1 MFRARSVGTA
11 LATSGGMGQ
20 PTSLRVAELSFFILV
35 VGVAAG
41 LGGCGSDAGSS
52 SGSPSPAPSSAAD
65 SGAPSSGAA
74 AGGQSGVTA
83 CGSFPDNQAK
93 SCQAGQYCS
102 DERISRCQDG
112 CLSDNNCAGNQ
123 TCDKSGGSNTGTCL
137 NVAPATTT
145 SCADLCKKAK
155 ACNPQLDTAQ
165 CEGGCVGFT
174 EECKACVIRQ
184 TCNAPRDACKAECK

>member
-1 MFRARSVGTA
+1 
-11 LATSGGMGQ
+11 MGQ
-20 PTSLRVAELSFFILV
+20 PTPLRVRDLFTITILGLT
-35 VGVAAG
+35 VG
-41 LGGCGSDAGSS
+41 LTGCGPDPGSS
-52 SGSPSPAPSSAAD
+52 SGNPSPGAD
-65 SGAPSSGAA
+65 SGAAGGGGAGGGSSGRT
-74 AGGQSGVTA
+74 GVTA
-83 CGSFPDNQAK
+83 CGSFPDNQPK

-102 DERISRCQDG
+102 DERISRCQAG

-123 TCDKSGGSNTGTCL
+123 TCDKSGGTNTGSCV

-145 SCADLCKKAK
+145 TCADLCKKAK

-184 TCNAPRDACKAECK
+184 TCNASRDACKAECK